1 MMKQDDKTMTN
12 YLTRIVIFLCLLVNF
27 SFVSSYQELDRIVA
41 VVNKDVITLSDL
53 TEGVDK
59 ALLFFQQN
67 AITPPEGGVI
77 EKKVLDELIEQKII
91 EGYAEDW
98 NIKASQED
106 IDLLIQNILSANQIT
121 LDELKS
127 NLKQQ
132 SSSYDKLVE
141 SLKYEIILKKVKNRE
156 ISSKLN
162 ISDYEIKKHKEKMAK
177 IRPDIFD
184 LSHILIKFS
193 SEPTAEEKKE
203 KRKLGEEIFNKLKT
217 EDFGKIAY
225 EFSDSPD
232 ASEGGALGKLTQS
245 ELPEIFID
253 QLNNLNVG
261 EYSTPFESNN
271 GIHILKINQVESY
284 NESKNSSQKI
294 KKYFVK
300 QIVLKT
306 SEVSSE
312 DDVIKK
318 LKRYKNE
325 IDSGADFGVIAKK
338 YSEDFSATN
347 GGEIGWV
354 NEGLLD
360 QKFDDQ
366 LSIID
371 QNEVSQPFKTDL
383 GWHIIQYTESKFEDL
398 ASENIDNKIKFELI
412 NERTELL
419 YQDWFSSLKAESFIE
434 IRQ

>member
-1 MMKQDDKTMTN
+1 M
-12 YLTRIVIFLCLLVNF
+12 
-27 SFVSSYQELDRIVA
+27 DRIIA
-41 VVNKDVITLSDL
+41 IVNKDVITFNDLS
-53 TEGVDK
+53 EGVEK

-67 AITPPEGGVI
+67 SIQPPETSVI
-77 EKKVLDELIEQKII
+77 EKKVLDELIEQKLI
-91 EGYAEDW
+91 ESYAEDW

-106 IDLLIQNILSANQIT
+106 IDSLIQNILSANEIT
-121 LDELKS
+121 IDDLKE

-132 SSSYDKLVE
+132 GSSYDKLIK

-162 ISDYEIKKHKEKMAK
+162 ISDFEIKKHKEKMAK
-177 IRPDIFD
+177 IKPDIYD
-184 LSHILIKFS
+184 LSHILVKFS

-232 ASEGGALGKLTQS
+232 ANEGGVLGKLKQS
-245 ELPEIFID
+245 ELPEIFIEKIND
-253 QLNNLNVG
+253 LSAG
-261 EYSTPFESNN
+261 EYSAPFESNN
-271 GIHILKINQVESY
+271 GIHIVKVNQIESY
-284 NESKNSSQKI
+284 NEAKNSSQKI
-294 KKYFVK
+294 KKFFIK
-300 QIVLKT
+300 HIVLKT
-306 SEVSSE
+306 SEVASE

-325 IDSGADFGVIAKK
+325 IDSGADFSIIAKK

-347 GGEIGWV
+347 GGEIGWIA
-354 NEGLLD
+354 EGLD
-360 QKFDDQ
+360 QNFDDQ
-366 LSIID
+366 LSIIEI
-371 QNEVSQPFKTDL
+371 NEVSEPFKTDL
-383 GWHIIQYTESKFEDL
+383 GWHIIQYSDYKFDDI
-398 ASENIDNKIKFELI
+398 AAENIDNKIKIELI

-434 IRQ
+434 VRE

>member
-1 MMKQDDKTMTN
+1 MIN
-12 YLTRIVIFLCLLVNF
+12 NNLTRSIFFLCLLLNF
-27 SFVSSYQELDRIVA
+27 SFVYTYQELDRIVA
-41 VVNKDVITLSDL
+41 IVNKDVITLNELS
-53 TEGVDK
+53 EGIDK

-67 AITPPEGGVI
+67 SIQPPETSVI
-77 EKKVLDELIEQKII
+77 EKKVLDELIEQKLI

-106 IDLLIQNILSANQIT
+106 IDSLIQNILSANEIT
-121 LDELKS
+121 IDELKE

-132 SSSYDKLVE
+132 GSSYDKLIK

-162 ISDYEIKKHKEKMAK
+162 ISDFEIKKHKEKMVK
-177 IRPDIFD
+177 IKPDIYD
-184 LSHILIKFS
+184 LSHILVKFS

-232 ASEGGALGKLTQS
+232 ANEGGVLGKLKQS
-245 ELPEIFID
+245 ELPEIFIEKIND
-253 QLNNLNVG
+253 LSAG
-261 EYSTPFESNN
+261 EYSAPFESNN
-271 GIHILKINQVESY
+271 GIHIVKVNQIESY
-284 NESKNSSQKI
+284 NEAKNSSQKI
-294 KKYFVK
+294 KKYFIK
-300 QIVLKT
+300 HIVLKT
-306 SEVSSE
+306 SEVASE

-325 IDSGADFGVIAKK
+325 IDSGADFSIIAKK

-347 GGEIGWV
+347 GGEIGWIS
-354 NEGLLD
+354 EGLD
-360 QKFDDQ
+360 QNFDDQ
-366 LSIID
+366 LSIIEK
-371 QNEVSQPFKTDL
+371 NEVSEPFKTDL
-383 GWHIIQYTESKFEDL
+383 GWHIIQYSDYKFDDIG
-398 ASENIDNKIKFELI
+398 AENIDNKIKLELI

-434 IRQ
+434 VRE

>member
-1 MMKQDDKTMTN
+1 M
-12 YLTRIVIFLCLLVNF
+12 VNF
-27 SFVSSYQELDRIVA
+27 SFVSAYQEMDRIIA
-41 VVNKDVITLSDL
+41 IVNKDVITFNDLS
-53 TEGVDK
+53 EGVDK

-67 AITPPEGGVI
+67 SIQPPETSII

-106 IDLLIQNILSANQIT
+106 IDSLIQNILSANGIT

-132 SSSYDKLVE
+132 NSSYDKLIK
-141 SLKYEIILKKVKNRE
+141 SLSYEIILKKVKNRE

-177 IRPDIFD
+177 IKPDIYD
-184 LSHILIKFS
+184 LSHILVKFS

-217 EDFGKIAY
+217 EDFGKVAY

-232 ASEGGALGKLTQS
+232 ANEGGALGKLKQS
-245 ELPEIFID
+245 ELPEIFIEKIND
-253 QLNNLNVG
+253 LSAG
-261 EYSTPFESNN
+261 EYSSPFESNN
-271 GIHILKINQVESY
+271 GIHIVKVNQIESY
-284 NESKNSSQKI
+284 NETKNSSQKI
-294 KKYFVK
+294 KKYFIK

-306 SEVSSE
+306 SEVASE

-325 IDSGADFGVIAKK
+325 IESGADFSIIAKK

-347 GGEIGWV
+347 GGEIGWIS
-354 NEGLLD
+354 EGLD
-360 QKFDDQ
+360 QNFDDQ
-366 LSIID
+366 LSIIEK
-371 QNEVSQPFKTDL
+371 NEVSEPFKTDL
-383 GWHIIQYTESKFEDL
+383 GWHIIQYSDYKFDDI
-398 ASENIDNKIKFELI
+398 AAENIDNKIKFELI

-434 IRQ
+434 VRE

>member
-1 MMKQDDKTMTN
+1 MIN
-12 YLTRIVIFLCLLVNF
+12 YLTRIVFILYLLVNF
-27 SFVSSYQELDRIVA
+27 SFVSAYQEMDRIIA
-41 VVNKDVITLSDL
+41 IVNKDVITFNDLS
-53 TEGVDK
+53 EGVDK

-67 AITPPEGGVI
+67 SIQPPETSII

-106 IDLLIQNILSANQIT
+106 IDSLIQNILSANEIT

-132 SSSYDKLVE
+132 NSSYDKLIK
-141 SLKYEIILKKVKNRE
+141 SLSYEIILKKVKNRE

-177 IRPDIFD
+177 IKPDIYD
-184 LSHILIKFS
+184 LSHILVKFS

-232 ASEGGALGKLTQS
+232 ANEGGALGKLKQS
-245 ELPEIFID
+245 ELPEIFIEKIND
-253 QLNNLNVG
+253 LSAG
-261 EYSTPFESNN
+261 EYSAPFESNN
-271 GIHILKINQVESY
+271 GIHIVKVNQIESY
-284 NESKNSSQKI
+284 NEAKNSSQKI
-294 KKYFVK
+294 KKYFIK

-306 SEVSSE
+306 SEVASE

-325 IDSGADFGVIAKK
+325 IESGADFSIIAKK

-347 GGEIGWV
+347 GGEIGWIS
-354 NEGLLD
+354 EGLD
-360 QKFDDQ
+360 QNFDDQ
-366 LSIID
+366 LSIIEK
-371 QNEVSQPFKTDL
+371 NEVSEPFKTDL
-383 GWHIIQYTESKFEDL
+383 GWHIIQYSDYKFDDI
-398 ASENIDNKIKFELI
+398 AAENIDNKIKFELI

-434 IRQ
+434 VRE

>member
-1 MMKQDDKTMTN
+1 M
-12 YLTRIVIFLCLLVNF
+12 VNF
-27 SFVSSYQELDRIVA
+27 SFVSAYQEMDRIIA
-41 VVNKDVITLSDL
+41 IVNKDVITFNDLS
-53 TEGVDK
+53 EGVDK

-67 AITPPEGGVI
+67 SIQPPETSII

-106 IDLLIQNILSANQIT
+106 IDSLIQNILSANGIT

-132 SSSYDKLVE
+132 NSSYDKLIK
-141 SLKYEIILKKVKNRE
+141 SLSYEIILKKVKNRE

-177 IRPDIFD
+177 IKPDIYD
-184 LSHILIKFS
+184 LSHILVKFS

-217 EDFGKIAY
+217 EDFGKVAY

-232 ASEGGALGKLTQS
+232 ANEGGALGKLKQS
-245 ELPEIFID
+245 ELPEIFIEKIND
-253 QLNNLNVG
+253 LSAG

-271 GIHILKINQVESY
+271 GIHIVKVNQIESY
-284 NESKNSSQKI
+284 NETKNSSQKI
-294 KKYFVK
+294 KKYLIK

-306 SEVSSE
+306 SEVASE

-325 IDSGADFGVIAKK
+325 IESGADFSIIAKK

-347 GGEIGWV
+347 GGEIGWIS
-354 NEGLLD
+354 EGLD
-360 QKFDDQ
+360 QNFDDQ
-366 LSIID
+366 LSIIEK
-371 QNEVSQPFKTDL
+371 NEVSEPFKTDL
-383 GWHIIQYTESKFEDL
+383 GWHIIQYSDYKFDDI
-398 ASENIDNKIKFELI
+398 AAENIDNKIKFELI

-434 IRQ
+434 VRE

>member
-1 MMKQDDKTMTN
+1 M
-12 YLTRIVIFLCLLVNF
+12 
-27 SFVSSYQELDRIVA
+27 DRIIA
-41 VVNKDVITLSDL
+41 IVNKDVITFNDLS
-53 TEGVDK
+53 EGVDK

-67 AITPPEGGVI
+67 SIQPPETSII

-106 IDLLIQNILSANQIT
+106 IDSLIQNILSANGIT

-132 SSSYDKLVE
+132 NSSYDKLIK
-141 SLKYEIILKKVKNRE
+141 SLSYEIILKKVKNRE

-177 IRPDIFD
+177 IKPDIYD
-184 LSHILIKFS
+184 LSHILVKFS

-232 ASEGGALGKLTQS
+232 ANEGGALGKLKQS
-245 ELPEIFID
+245 ELPEIFIEKIND
-253 QLNNLNVG
+253 LSAG
-261 EYSTPFESNN
+261 EYSAPFESNN
-271 GIHILKINQVESY
+271 GIHIVKVNQIESY
-284 NESKNSSQKI
+284 NETKNSSQKI
-294 KKYFVK
+294 KKYFIK

-306 SEVSSE
+306 SEVASE

-325 IDSGADFGVIAKK
+325 IESGADFSIIAKK

-347 GGEIGWV
+347 GGEIGWIS
-354 NEGLLD
+354 EGLD
-360 QKFDDQ
+360 QNFDDQ
-366 LSIID
+366 LSIIEK
-371 QNEVSQPFKTDL
+371 NEVSEPFKTDL
-383 GWHIIQYTESKFEDL
+383 GWHIIQYSDYKFDDI
-398 ASENIDNKIKFELI
+398 AAENIDNKIKFELI

-434 IRQ
+434 VRE

>member
-1 MMKQDDKTMTN
+1 
-12 YLTRIVIFLCLLVNF
+12 
-27 SFVSSYQELDRIVA
+27 LDRIIA
-41 VVNKDVITLSDL
+41 IVNKDVITFNDLS
-53 TEGVDK
+53 EGVDK

-67 AITPPEGGVI
+67 SIQPPETSVI
-77 EKKVLDELIEQKII
+77 EKRVLDELIEQKII
-91 EGYAEDW
+91 EAYAEDW
-98 NIKASQED
+98 NIKATQED
-106 IDLLIQNILSANQIT
+106 IDLLIQNILSANEIT

-132 SSSYDKLVE
+132 NSSYEKLIK
-141 SLKYEIILKKVKNRE
+141 SLSYEIILTKVKNRE
-156 ISSKLN
+156 ISSRLN

-177 IRPDIFD
+177 IKPDIYD
-184 LSHILIKFS
+184 LSHILVKFS
-193 SEPTAEEKKE
+193 SEPTAEEKNE

-232 ASEGGALGKLTQS
+232 ANEGGSLGKLKQS
-245 ELPEIFID
+245 ELPEIFIEKI
-253 QLNNLNVG
+253 NNLSAG

-271 GIHILKINQVESY
+271 GIHILKVNQIESY
-284 NESKNSSQKI
+284 NETKNSSQKV
-294 KKYFVK
+294 KKYFIK

-306 SEVSSE
+306 NEVTSE

-325 IDSGADFGVIAKK
+325 IDSGADFSIIAKK

-347 GGEIGWV
+347 GGEIGWIS
-354 NEGLLD
+354 EGLN
-360 QKFDDQ
+360 QKFDTQ
-366 LSIID
+366 LSIIEK
-371 QNEVSQPFKTDL
+371 NEISEPFKTDL
-383 GWHIIQYTESKFEDL
+383 GWHIIQYTDFKFDDVAAES
-398 ASENIDNKIKFELI
+398 IDNKIKLELI

-434 IRQ
+434 VRE

>member
-1 MMKQDDKTMTN
+1 MIN
-12 YLTRIVIFLCLLVNF
+12 YFTRIVLFLCLLVNF
-27 SFVSSYQELDRIVA
+27 SFVYAYQELDRIIA
-41 VVNKDVITLSDL
+41 IVNKDVITFNDLS
-53 TEGVDK
+53 EGVEK

-67 AITPPEGGVI
+67 SIQPPETSVI
-77 EKKVLDELIEQKII
+77 EKKVLDELIEQKLI
-91 EGYAEDW
+91 ESYAEDW

-106 IDLLIQNILSANQIT
+106 IDSLIQNILSANEIT
-121 LDELKS
+121 IDDLKE

-132 SSSYDKLVE
+132 GSSYDKLIK

-162 ISDYEIKKHKEKMAK
+162 ISDFEIKKHKEKMAK
-177 IRPDIFD
+177 IKPDIYD
-184 LSHILIKFS
+184 LSHILVKFS

-232 ASEGGALGKLTQS
+232 ANEGGVLGKLKQS
-245 ELPEIFID
+245 ELPEIFIEKIND
-253 QLNNLNVG
+253 LSAG
-261 EYSTPFESNN
+261 EYSAPFESNN
-271 GIHILKINQVESY
+271 GIHIVKVNQIESY
-284 NESKNSSQKI
+284 NEAKNSSQKI
-294 KKYFVK
+294 KKFFIK
-300 QIVLKT
+300 HIVLKT
-306 SEVSSE
+306 SEVASE

-325 IDSGADFGVIAKK
+325 IDSGADFSIIAKK

-347 GGEIGWV
+347 GGEIGWIA
-354 NEGLLD
+354 EGLD
-360 QKFDDQ
+360 QNFDDQ
-366 LSIID
+366 LSIIEI
-371 QNEVSQPFKTDL
+371 NEVSEPFKTDL
-383 GWHIIQYTESKFEDL
+383 GWHIIQYSDYKFDDI
-398 ASENIDNKIKFELI
+398 AAENIDNKIKIELI

-434 IRQ
+434 VRE

>member
-1 MMKQDDKTMTN
+1 MID
-12 YLTRIVIFLCLLVNF
+12 YLTRIILFLCLLVNF
-27 SFVSSYQELDRIVA
+27 NYVSAYQELDRIIA
-41 VVNKDVITLSDL
+41 IVNKDVITFNDLS
-53 TEGVDK
+53 EGVDK

-67 AITPPEGGVI
+67 SIQPPETSVI
-77 EKKVLDELIEQKII
+77 EKRVLDELIEQKII
-91 EGYAEDW
+91 EAYAEDW
-98 NIKASQED
+98 NIKATQED
-106 IDLLIQNILSANQIT
+106 IDLLIQNILSANEIT

-132 SSSYDKLVE
+132 NSSYEKLIK
-141 SLKYEIILKKVKNRE
+141 SLSYEIILTKVKNRE
-156 ISSKLN
+156 ISSRLN

-177 IRPDIFD
+177 IKPDIYD
-184 LSHILIKFS
+184 LSHILVKFS

-225 EFSDSPD
+225 EFSDSSD
-232 ASEGGALGKLTQS
+232 ANAGGALGKLKQS
-245 ELPEIFID
+245 ELPEIFIEKI
-253 QLNNLNVG
+253 NNLSAG

-271 GIHILKINQVESY
+271 GIHILKVNQIESY
-284 NESKNSSQKI
+284 NETKNSSQKV
-294 KKYFVK
+294 KKYFIK

-306 SEVSSE
+306 NEVTSE

-325 IDSGADFGVIAKK
+325 IDSGADFSIIAKK

-347 GGEIGWV
+347 GGEIGWIS
-354 NEGLLD
+354 EGLN
-360 QKFDDQ
+360 QKFDTQ
-366 LSIID
+366 LSIIEK
-371 QNEVSQPFKTDL
+371 NEISEPFKTDL
-383 GWHIIQYTESKFEDL
+383 GWHIIQYTDFKFDDV
-398 ASENIDNKIKFELI
+398 AAENIDNKIKLELI

-434 IRQ
+434 VRE

>member
-1 MMKQDDKTMTN
+1 M
-12 YLTRIVIFLCLLVNF
+12 
-27 SFVSSYQELDRIVA
+27 DRIIA
-41 VVNKDVITLSDL
+41 IVNKDVITFNDLS
-53 TEGVDK
+53 EGVDK

-67 AITPPEGGVI
+67 SIQPPETSII

-106 IDLLIQNILSANQIT
+106 IDSLIQNILSANGIT

-132 SSSYDKLVE
+132 NSSYDKLVK
-141 SLKYEIILKKVKNRE
+141 SLSYEIILKKVKNRE

-177 IRPDIFD
+177 IKPDIYD
-184 LSHILIKFS
+184 LSHILVKFS

-232 ASEGGALGKLTQS
+232 ANEGGALGKLKQS
-245 ELPEIFID
+245 ELPEIFIEKIND
-253 QLNNLNVG
+253 LSAG

-271 GIHILKINQVESY
+271 GIHIVKVNQIESY
-284 NESKNSSQKI
+284 NETKNSSQKI
-294 KKYFVK
+294 KKYFIK

-306 SEVSSE
+306 SEVASE

-325 IDSGADFGVIAKK
+325 IESGADFSIIAKK

-347 GGEIGWV
+347 GGEIGWIS
-354 NEGLLD
+354 EGLD
-360 QKFDDQ
+360 QNFDDQ
-366 LSIID
+366 LSIIEK
-371 QNEVSQPFKTDL
+371 NEVSAPFKTDL
-383 GWHIIQYTESKFEDL
+383 GWHIIQYSDYKFDDI
-398 ASENIDNKIKFELI
+398 AAENIDNKIKFELI

-434 IRQ
+434 VRE